1 MPNASTRMTHTTMV
15 NIFFVHAAASR
26 RSLFCCA
33 VNFWFV
39 PIDYNLNLPRIS
51 MMRAMFLATSTPT
64 FHLFFSYSAVP
75 FTMVMRMSAP
85 LQVLTT
91 AETGSVVGV

>member
-1 MPNASTRMTHTTMV
+1 
-15 NIFFVHAAASR
+15 
-26 RSLFCCA
+26 
-33 VNFWFV
+33 
-39 PIDYNLNLPRIS
+39 

-91 AETGSVVGV
+91 AETGSVMGV